1 MNRVGRFFAIVGL
14 LMWGLGSLR
23 AEEVRGTVYY
33 IEFKQIVTRAS
44 ADYLLRA
51 LNEAEKK
58 NAGAFVVLLDTPG
71 GELQATRDITS
82 ALLNSPIP
90 TAVFVYPTG
99 ARAGSAGVFITIS
112 AHVAAMAPGTNI
124 GAATPVAGDGSD
136 IPQDMRKK
144 VLNDTIAYART
155 IARQRGRNEEWVVK
169 AVTEAASIPEDEAKK
184 LGVIDLIASSPND
197 LLKQIDGRTV
207 KLLDGKTLT
216 LKTKDAPLQ
225 EIPMTWRERLLVFI
239 THPNVF
245 YFLFLLAFYGI
256 ITEIQN
262 PGLIIPGVIGVISL
276 LLALYAMS
284 VLPVSAL
291 GVALLLLAFALF
303 ILELFTPTHGALTI
317 GAIISFAIGSIILI
331 QSDLPYFRVS
341 LWLIGAMTVLTG
353 GFFLFA
359 TYSGVRAQFRKKVS
373 GQERLIGMVG
383 QVRQKLDPIG
393 QVFVDGTLW
402 RAVALEPPVEE
413 GTYVQVE
420 RVEGLTLYVTP
431 VQYPEEKRLEAGRV
445 KEGV

>member
-1 MNRVGRFFAIVGL
+1 MNRVGRLFAIVGL
-14 LMWGLGSLR
+14 LMWGLSSLG
-23 AEEVRGTVYY
+23 AEEVQGTVYS

-51 LNEAEKK
+51 LNEAVKK

-90 TAVFVYPTG
+90 TVVFVYPTG

-112 AHVAAMAPGTNI
+112 AHIAAMAPGTNI

-184 LGVIDLIASSPND
+184 LGVIDLIANNPND
-197 LLKQIDGRTV
+197 LLKQINGRTV

-331 QSDLPYFRVS
+331 QSDQPYFRVS

-420 RVEGLTLYVTP
+420 RVEGLTLYVAP
-431 VQYPEEKRLEAGRV
+431 VQYPEEKRLDAGKVR
-445 KEGV
+445 EGV